1 MVTGRNVP
9 LWSSENPDAAIP
21 RAVKARVWLRCGGR
35 CALSGRKLTPGDAV
49 DFDHITPL
57 SMGGK
62 HAEENLQLVSRQAHR
77 AKTAEEA
84 APRAKADRIFAKH
97 NGLWPKSK
105 RPLQGRGF
113 AKRGEVASR

>member
-1 MVTGRNVP
+1 MTARTVP
-9 LWSSENPDAAIP
+9 EWSSDNPDAAIP
-21 RAVKARVWLRCGGR
+21 KAVKARVWLRCEGK
-35 CALSGRKLTPGDAV
+35 CALSGRKLGPGDAV

-57 SMGGK
+57 SMGGR
-62 HAEENLQLVSRQAHR
+62 HAEGNLQLVCRDAHR
-77 AKTAEEA
+77 EKTAEEA

-113 AKRGEVASR
+113 PKRGEATR

>member
-1 MVTGRNVP
+1 VTGRSVS
-9 LWSSENPDAAIP
+9 LWSSDNPDAAIP
-21 RAVKARVWLRCGGR
+21 KAVKARVWLRCEGR
-35 CALSGRKLTPGDAV
+35 CALSGRKLGPGDAV

-62 HAEENLQLVSRQAHR
+62 HAEDNLQLVSREVHR
-77 AKTAEEA
+77 LKTAEEA

-105 RPLQGRGF
+105 RHLQGRQF
-113 AKRGEVASR
+113 PKRDEVRS

>member
-1 MVTGRNVP
+1 MTGRSVP
-9 LWSSENPDAAIP
+9 LWSSDNPDAAIP
-21 RAVKARVWLRCGGR
+21 KAVKARVWLRCEGK
-35 CALSGRKLTPGDAV
+35 CALSGRKLGPGDAV

-62 HAEENLQLVSRQAHR
+62 HAEDNLQLASREVHR

-113 AKRGEVASR
+113 PKRGEVRS